1 MHELRYVLSGLL
13 FFVVSCGP
21 PVKGGL
27 QYDEASDF
35 SRYQSFAWT
44 GGTRV
49 VFSGEVSATLQQRIA
64 LALQES
70 VRRELV
76 QAGLVL
82 LPRPDQSNLI
92 LQAIFTS
99 VRRPDVP
106 ATMGYAEQDDAQ
118 YGLAQNIDVTQAI
131 LSLEMLDR
139 ETERLVWKNAV
150 SVTIFGDLE
159 RAATDREIA
168 IAVDRVLAGFP
179 PP

>member
-1 MHELRYVLSGLL
+1 
-13 FFVVSCGP
+13 
-21 PVKGGL
+21 
-27 QYDEASDF
+27 
-35 SRYQSFAWT
+35 
-44 GGTRV
+44 
-49 VFSGEVSATLQQRIA
+49 
-64 LALQES
+64 
-70 VRRELV
+70 
-76 QAGLVL
+76 
-82 LPRPDQSNLI
+82 
-92 LQAIFTS
+92 
-99 VRRPDVP
+99 
-106 ATMGYAEQDDAQ
+106 MGYAEQDDAQ